1 MTKGDICRIILAD
14 GAFSNFAPDKKGV
27 ERVKRSTRTDMSVS
41 WLRVLRLLDAG
52 DKVKRETEQA
62 VAAVEADRDRS
73 REWKDRQIEQLRAEE
88 GAEFARLGPKV
99 YELMASI
106 DRQEQT
112 LATAVNYNSPALLNA
127 LQLIKVMGKGLPYQV
142 RDAMIKDFVGDS
154 CGLRCLKAAFSEA
167 GYNTEAVDAALAPFN
182 DLTNRA
188 AEAAGE
194 LLAYST
200 TNDATRQWRAAGVRA
215 AASRAQAGYGLD
227 FDSPIVHELE
237 HIKETTGDKVK
248 AARITTWLKNH
259 GGSVHE
265 DAGSG
270 GPTEMG
276 METLIDFR
284 AGEAD
289 A

>member
-1 MTKGDICRIILAD
+1 M
-14 GAFSNFAPDKKGV
+14 
-27 ERVKRSTRTDMSVS
+27 KRSTKTDMSVQ

-52 DKVKRETEQA
+52 DKVKRETEA
-62 VAAVEADRDRS
+62 AMAAVEADRDRS

-112 LATAVNYNSPALLNA
+112 LAAAVTYNSPALLNA
-127 LQLIKVMGKGLPYQV
+127 LQLVKVMGKGLPYQI
-142 RDAMIKDFVGDS
+142 RDAMVKDFVGDA

-200 TNDATRQWRAAGVRA
+200 TTHATRQWRAAGVRA
-215 AASRAQAGYGLD
+215 AASRAQAGYELD

-237 HIKETTGDKVK
+237 HIRDTTADKAK
-248 AARITTWLKNH
+248 AASVTRWLKVH

-265 DAGSG
+265 DAGAG
-270 GPTEMG
+270 GPTAMG
-276 METLIDFR
+276 EQALIDFR

-289 A
+289 V

>member
-1 MTKGDICRIILAD
+1 M
-14 GAFSNFAPDKKGV
+14 
-27 ERVKRSTRTDMSVS
+27 KRSVKTDMSVS

-52 DKVKRETEQA
+52 DKVKRETEAA

-73 REWKDRQIEQLRAEE
+73 REWKDKMIKRLRDEE
-88 GAEFARLGPKV
+88 GAEFARLGPRV
-99 YELMASI
+99 CELMASI

-112 LATAVNYNSPALLNA
+112 LAAAVTYNSSALLNA
-127 LQLIKVMGKGLPYQV
+127 LQLVKTMGRGLPYQV
-142 RDAMIKDFVGDS
+142 RDAMVKDFVGDS

-200 TNDATRQWRAAGVRA
+200 TTHATRQWRAAGVRA

-227 FDSPIVHELE
+227 FDSPILHELE
-237 HIKETTGDKVK
+237 SIRDTTSDKAK
-248 AARITTWLKNH
+248 AASITRWMKCH

-265 DAGSG
+265 DAGAG
-270 GPTEMG
+270 GPTDMG
-276 METLIDFR
+276 SEFLTDMR
-284 AGEAD
+284 AGESD
-289 A
+289 D

>member
-1 MTKGDICRIILAD
+1 
-14 GAFSNFAPDKKGV
+14 
-27 ERVKRSTRTDMSVS
+27 
-41 WLRVLRLLDAG
+41 VLRLLDAG
-52 DKVKRETEQA
+52 DKVKRETEAA
-62 VAAVEADRDRS
+62 VAAVQADGDRS
-73 REWKDRQIEQLRAEE
+73 QEWKDRQIAQLRREE
-88 GAEFARLGPKV
+88 GAEYGRIGPKV
-99 YELMASI
+99 YELMSSI
-106 DRQEQT
+106 DDQEQ
-112 LATAVNYNSPALLNA
+112 AVAASMDYTNPALVQA
-127 LQLIKVMGKGLPYQV
+127 LQMVKLMGKGLPFEV
-142 RDAMIKDFVGDS
+142 RSKMVKDFVGDP
-154 CGLRCLKAAFSEA
+154 CGLRCLKAAFEA
-167 GYNTEAVDAALAPFN
+167 EGYSVEAVDAALVPFTSFSN
-182 DLTNRA
+182 KA

-194 LLAYST
+194 LLAYAT
-200 TNDATRQWRAAGVRA
+200 TDHATRQWRSAGVRA

-289 A
+289 V

>member
-1 MTKGDICRIILAD
+1 MR
-14 GAFSNFAPDKKGV
+14 
-27 ERVKRSTRTDMSVS
+27 RSTKTDMSIS

-73 REWKDRQIEQLRAEE
+73 REWKDRTIEQLRAEE

-127 LQLIKVMGKGLPYQV
+127 LQLVKTMGKGLPYQV
-142 RDAMIKDFVGDS
+142 RDAMVKDFVGDA

-200 TNDATRQWRAAGVRA
+200 TNDATRQWRASGVRA
-215 AASRAQAGYGLD
+215 AASRAQAGFGLD
-227 FDSPIVHELE
+227 FDSPILHELE
-237 HIKETTGDKVK
+237 AIRDSTSDKAK
-248 AARITTWLKNH
+248 AASITRWMKCH

-265 DAGSG
+265 DAGAG
-270 GPTEMG
+270 GPTDMG
-276 METLIDFR
+276 EQALIDFR